1 MKTLRLALLELLR
14 FRQGR
19 SRLVPLAL
27 ILVPL
32 LYGGVYLW
40 STWDVYGRLDRIPVA
55 VVNQDIPVT
64 AHGIEVNAGQLF
76 VQQLQQDRI
85 FDWRFVDLR
94 RAQRGLQRGA
104 YFFAITVPP
113 DFSSKLASPSPDLPR
128 RASMLITLDDAN
140 GYLAGKLEQ
149 TAGVRLQNQ
158 ITAAA
163 HTAFAQRVL
172 GDLTTLHQR
181 LDQATAAVARQS
193 AATRKVS
200 DDAARVAAGLQ
211 NGQTVVGRF
220 TTVNQQLLSGAQQVL
235 QSVSGSAAAAADE
248 IPIGAQSALDGAS
261 AAQRSAGLAASSA
274 GAAAASADVALNSL
288 TILGQAH
295 PTLLSDPGF
304 RQTMDSLRG
313 TRQSAGDASTSAEQA
328 DAATQ
333 QATAGAQ
340 RVQSAAAVPQQQLRS
355 AASQASNLV
364 RLAQQSADQGDEL
377 ARRSTTA
384 TRRAAT
390 LQADAKQLEAGQTR
404 LSDSLTAAFDQIP
417 PASAQQRARI
427 ADTLSSPVDVVTTNV
442 HPAGVYGRGLAPLFF
457 GVALWVYALVA
468 FVLLRPV
475 NPRALAGQARAATV
489 AIAGW
494 LPAAA
499 IGVVGALI
507 LYGVLDGVLGLHPV
521 HRPAAIGVV
530 VLATLSFAA
539 LVHFLRTA
547 FGAAG
552 DAITFALLTVQLTA
566 SGGLYPL
573 QTGPSPFQ
581 TVHQAMPITY
591 VVDALRVCISGGPD
605 ARLIRAVIVL
615 ASILVVSLALTAVA
629 VARQRTWTMARLK
642 PAVTI

>member
-1 MKTLRLALLELLR
+1 VKTLRLALLELLR

-27 ILVPL
+27 ALIPLV
-32 LYGGVYLW
+32 YGGVYLW
-40 STWDVYGRLDRIPVA
+40 ATWDVYGRLNRIPVA
-55 VVNQDIPVT
+55 VVNQDVPVT
-64 AHGIEVNAGQLF
+64 ANGIEVNAGQLF
-76 VQQLQQDRI
+76 VQQLQQDRF
-85 FDWRFVDLR
+85 FDWRFVDLQ
-94 RAQRGLQRGA
+94 RAQRGLQTGA
-104 YFFAITVPP
+104 YSFAVTVPP
-113 DFSSKLASPSPDLPR
+113 DFSSKLASPASDLPS

-149 TAGVRLQNQ
+149 TQEARLQNQ

-181 LDQATAAVARQS
+181 LDEATAAVGRQS

-200 DDAARVAAGLQ
+200 DDAAKLATGLQ
-211 NGQTVVGRF
+211 DSQTVTGKL
-220 TTVNQQLLSGAQQVL
+220 TSTNQQLLSGAQQVL
-235 QSVSGSAAAAADE
+235 QSTSGSAAAAGE
-248 IPIGAQSALDGAS
+248 IPVGAQSTLDGAS
-261 AAQRSAGLAASSA
+261 AAQGAAGLAASSA
-274 GAAAASADVALNSL
+274 ADAAASADVALSSL
-288 TILGQAH
+288 TSLGRAH
-295 PTLLSDPGF
+295 PEVLGDPAF
-304 RQTMDSLRG
+304 QQAMSALTS
-313 TRQSAGDASTSAEQA
+313 TRRSAGDASASAQQA
-328 DAATQ
+328 DVASQ

-364 RLAQQSADQGDEL
+364 RLAQQSADQSDEL
-377 ARRSTTA
+377 ARRST
-384 TRRAAT
+384 AAT
-390 LQADAKQLEAGQTR
+390 AQATMLQADVKQLEAGQAR
-404 LSDSLTAAFDQIP
+404 LSASLSAAIAPVP

-427 ADTLSSPVDVVTTNV
+427 AETLTSPVDIVTRNV
-442 HPAGVYGRGLAPLFF
+442 HPALVYGRGLAPLFF

-468 FVLLRPV
+468 FLLLRPV
-475 NPRALAGQARAATV
+475 NPRALAGQARAVTV

-499 IGVVGALI
+499 IGVVGALA
-507 LYGVLDGVLGLHPV
+507 LYGVLDGVLGLDPV
-521 HRPAAIGVV
+521 HRLAAIGVV
-530 VLATLSFAA
+530 VLAALSFAA

-547 FGAAG
+547 FGAVG

-581 TVHQAMPITY
+581 TVHPAMPITY

-605 ARLIRAVIVL
+605 WRLIRAVIVL
-615 ASILVVSLALTAVA
+615 AGILVVSLALTALA
-629 VARQRTWTMARLK
+629 VVRQRSWTMARLK
-642 PAVTI
+642 PAVTT